1 MTPQQ
6 KNAVRTLVK
15 IILETVNETDGGP
28 ESHFYLPLSQHVS
41 LDQFQQLMGQ
51 LYSLQALQNKSHWIS
66 KGPKFDS
73 LLKGLTQ

>member
-6 KNAVRTLVK
+6 RQAVRTLVK
-15 IILETVNETDGGP
+15 IILETVAETEGGP

-41 LDQFQQLMGQ
+41 PGQFQQLMGQ
-51 LYSLQALQNKSHWIS
+51 LYSLEALTNKGHWIS